1 MKSSRKSIETFL
13 RPRKMA
19 ITGVSRNPK
28 KFGYQVYSALKKK
41 GYEVYPVNPMAT
53 EIDGEHCYQNL
64 SEIPSHVSNVL
75 ILSSR
80 EKTIP
85 IVKDAITMGM
95 NNIWIQQKSDSP
107 EAIEAAL
114 SGNANLVYGECI
126 LMFAENVEGF
136 HKFHRGVKKF
146 FGALPK

>member
-1 MKSSRKSIETFL
+1 MRTSRKSITTFL
-13 RPRKMA
+13 DPKKMA

-28 KFGYQVYSALKKK
+28 KFGHQVYLALKKK

-53 EIDGEHCYQNL
+53 EINGERCYRYL
-64 SEIPSHVSNVL
+64 SEIPSHVSSVL

-80 EKTIP
+80 ENTVP
-85 IVKDAITMGM
+85 IVTDAISRGM
-95 NNIWIQQKSDSP
+95 NNIWIQQWSDSP
-107 EAIEAAL
+107 EAIDIAH
-114 SGNANLVYGECI
+114 SGNVNLVYGECI
-126 LMFAENVEGF
+126 LMFAGNVEGL

>member
-1 MKSSRKSIETFL
+1 MRTSRKSIEAFL
-13 RPRKMA
+13 EPRKMA

-28 KFGYQVYSALKKK
+28 HFGHQVYNILKKK

-53 EIDGEHCYQNL
+53 EINGERCYQNL
-64 SEIPSHVSNVL
+64 SEIPSHVTNLL

-80 EKTIP
+80 EKTVP
-85 IVKDAITMGM
+85 IVKDAITRGM
-95 NNIWIQQKSDSP
+95 NNIWIQQKSESP
-107 EAIEAAL
+107 EAIEIAA
-114 SGNANLVYGECI
+114 SGNLNLVFGECI
-126 LMFAENVEGF
+126 LMFAETVEGF

>member
-1 MKSSRKSIETFL
+1 MRTSRKSIETFL
-13 RPRKMA
+13 EPKKMA

-28 KFGYQVYSALKKK
+28 KFGNQIYTILKKK

-53 EIDGEHCYQNL
+53 EINGERCYQNL
-64 SEIPSHVSNVL
+64 SDLPSHVSNLL

-80 EKTIP
+80 EKTVP
-85 IVKDAITMGM
+85 IVKDAIGRGM
-95 NNIWIQQKSDSP
+95 SNIWIQQKSESR
-107 EAIEAAL
+107 EAIEVAT
-114 SGNANLVYGECI
+114 SGNVNLVSGECI
-126 LMFAENVEGF
+126 LMFVEPVEGF